1 MRNKERKKEYDVKL
15 RMAHGISERWAQQR
29 NKRACGWVIQV
40 SFFFLYINFR
50 ILARYYYYYYYFK
63 EKAITIKKREE
74 KKKEVQ
80 QAKNMEPPHSNGVA
94 TFHLIKSCDALRVAL
109 SFGQF
114 KSSIF
119 VGPFQTHQS
128 TIFRLMGPT
137 IPFRYIPAVE

>member
-1 MRNKERKKEYDVKL
+1 MRNKERKKEYDMKL

-29 NKRACGWVIQV
+29 SKRAWGWVIRV
-40 SFFFLYINFR
+40 SPFLYINFR

-63 EKAITIKKREE
+63 EKAIKIKKREE

-80 QAKNMEPPHSNGVA
+80 QAKNMEPPHSKGVA